1 LGGVSVDVPESFTDY
16 TYPKNELQVM
26 TVHFD
31 TGVQIMSGERAL
43 QYARSRHSTSDFA
56 RSLRQQLIVEAVM
69 NKLKSNG
76 FGNITKLKKLYADY
90 VQMVTT
96 NVSMK
101 EMLGMVQY
109 ADNIKHVFSF

>member
-1 LGGVSVDVPESFTDY
+1 MMGIKTPYYALIGFEGFQNVIDTLDGITIDVPESFTDY

-56 RSLRQQLIVEAVM
+56 RSLRQQLIV
-69 NKLKSNG
+69 
-76 FGNITKLKKLYADY
+76 
-90 VQMVTT
+90 Q
-96 NVSMK
+96 
-101 EMLGMVQY
+101 
-109 ADNIKHVFSF
+109 